1 MDVLADGA
9 WEKIFK
15 VKPAVFTA
23 VETVSYTHLDVYKRL
38 LSKPVSLLLEPK

>member
-23 VETVSYTHLDVYKRL
+23 EEKHRGWLKIRCGAGIGCILPFGDDI
-38 LSKPVSLLLEPK
+38 